1 MKKESITIC
10 VNNIDEAKKIR
21 ENFKQNNSDNKY
33 RLHIIISGQENPIT
47 SLSQFL
53 LSTIK

>member
-10 VNNIDEAKKIR
+10 ANNIDEAKKIR
-21 ENFKQNNSDNKY
+21 ENFKQNNNHHKY

-47 SLSQFL
+47 SLSEFL